1 MIPYMIMLV
10 LEGIPLFY
18 MELAIG
24 QKMRLGSIG
33 AWTAI
38 NPYLGGVGKCCRSR
52 ATAGGLLTVFRK
64 GPHLPRSTLFQ

>member
-38 NPYLGGVGKCCRSR
+38 SPYLGGVGKC
-52 ATAGGLLTVFRK
+52 
-64 GPHLPRSTLFQ
+64 

>member
-1 MIPYMIMLV
+1 MFTCLFVRLSGGFLIPYLIMLC
-10 LEGIPLFY
+10 LEGVPLFY

-38 NPYLGGVGKCCRSR
+38 SPYLGGVGKS
-52 ATAGGLLTVFRK
+52 
-64 GPHLPRSTLFQ
+64 Q

>member
-1 MIPYMIMLV
+1 MFLAKMPINMSLSKPSGGFLIPYMIMLV

-38 NPYLGGVGKCCRSR
+38 SPYLGGVGKC
-52 ATAGGLLTVFRK
+52 
-64 GPHLPRSTLFQ
+64 

>member
-1 MIPYMIMLV
+1 MIPYLLMLV

-33 AWTAI
+33 AWTTI
-38 NPYLGGVGKCCRSR
+38 NPYLGGVGKCSQSR
-52 ATAGGLLTVFRK
+52 LTESGILTA
-64 GPHLPRSTLFQ
+64 S